1 MKITCL
7 RSHLKEAILLTEKIS
22 GKNLTL
28 PILSSILISCDD
40 GKLKLTSTNLEMGI
54 EVEIPA
60 KIEKKGKVAVP
71 ASVISGFI
79 NTLGSED
86 KVTLETISENNLLI
100 ATANSS
106 TVIKGQPTDDFPSLP
121 KPENKKEVEISSSVF
136 LQGLRS
142 VWYASS
148 LTNIKPE
155 ISSVFVNSPKGQT
168 LTFVATDS
176 FRLAEK
182 KFNQSFEEIEPVLI
196 PQRSVAE
203 IIRIL
208 EGKEEKIKFIAD
220 KNQVFI
226 ILNNVKFIS
235 RLVEGV
241 FPDYQQII
249 PKKFTT
255 DVIIEKNELINS
267 LKAASIFSNK
277 INEISVIID
286 PESEILTIQTV
297 NNETG
302 EHVANIPV
310 KITGEGIKMNFNYR
324 YILDCLP
331 NINSSTVLLRFA
343 GDGKPLVI
351 TGAEDNSFECLV
363 MPMNAT

>member
-1 MKITCL
+1 MKVTCL
-7 RSHLKEAILLTEKIS
+7 REHLKEAILLTEKIS

-40 GKLKLTSTNLEMGI
+40 SGLKLTSTNLEMGI
-54 EVEIPA
+54 EVEVAA
-60 KIEKKGKVAVP
+60 KVEKKGKVAVP
-71 ASVISGFI
+71 ANIISSFI

-86 KVTLETISENNLLI
+86 KITLETISENNLLI

-106 TVIKGQPTDDFPSLP
+106 TLIKGQPTDDFPSLP
-121 KPENKKEVEISSSVF
+121 KPENKKETEINSTVF
-136 LQGLRS
+136 LQGLKS

-148 LTNIKPE
+148 LSNIKPE
-155 ISSVFVNSPKGQT
+155 ISSVFIDSPKGQT
-168 LTFVATDS
+168 LTFVATDL

-182 KFNQSFEEIEPVLI
+182 KFNQSFENITPVLI

-203 IIRIL
+203 MLRIL
-208 EGKEEKIKFIAD
+208 EGRDEKIKFISD
-220 KNQVFI
+220 KNQVFV
-226 ILNNVKFIS
+226 ILKSIKFIS

-241 FPDYQQII
+241 FPDYNQIM

-255 DVIIEKNELINS
+255 DVIIEKNELANS
-267 LKAASIFSNK
+267 LKAASVFSNK
-277 INEISVIID
+277 INEISIIVD

-302 EHVANIPV
+302 EHVANIPA

-331 NINSSTVLLRFA
+331 NINSAAVLLRFEKEGA
-343 GDGKPLVI
+343 VLVV
-351 TGAEDNSFECLV
+351 TGTEDNSFQCLIK
-363 MPMNAT
+363 PMNSV